1 MAGGTVLLTDPIARE
16 GIALLEGAGCTII
29 RAEDRSPA
37 GLRAACAGADAVIV
51 RSWLPEDA
59 FVASPRMLAAVRHGA
74 GVDMIP
80 IPEAS
85 AAGVLVSRV
94 PGANAAAVAEFA
106 VGQML
111 AAARGVQALDAA
123 HRSEGWDRARAR
135 TAEGT
140 ELLGKTLGL
149 VGVGDIGTHLAR
161 IAHHGFGMRVL
172 GFRREAARLPA
183 HVGYAALPELFAE
196 ADYIVIACPL
206 TEATRGLVGAAL
218 LGRMKRTA
226 WLINVARGPIIDE
239 AALIEALAE
248 RRIGGAALD
257 VYATH
262 PLPADHAL
270 LALPNVIASPHGAG
284 ISRESGVALAVRSAE
299 EVLRVLRGERPVA
312 LVNPEA
318 LAAHNERRAAL
329 GLGAVA

>member
-1 MAGGTVLLTDPIARE
+1 MAAPIVLLTDPIARE
-16 GIALLEGAGCTII
+16 GTALLEAAGCTVR
-29 RAEDRSPA
+29 RAEDRSPQ

-59 FVASPRMLAAVRHGA
+59 FVAAPRMLAAVRHGV

-94 PGANAAAVAEFA
+94 PGANAATVAEFA

-111 AAARGVQALDAA
+111 AAARGVEALDAA
-123 HRSEGWDRARAR
+123 HRSEGWEKARAR
-135 TAEGT
+135 TAQGT
-140 ELLGKTLGL
+140 ELLGRTLGL
-149 VGVGDIGTHLAR
+149 VGVGDIGMHLAR

-172 GFRREAARLPA
+172 GFRRDAARLPP
-183 HVGYAALPELFAE
+183 HVAYAPLPELFAE

-206 TEATRGLVGAAL
+206 TDETRGLIGAAL
-218 LGRMKRTA
+218 IGRMKRTA

-262 PLPADHAL
+262 PLPTDHPL
-270 LALPNVIASPHGAG
+270 LALPNVIATPHGAG

-299 EVLRVLRGERPVA
+299 EVLRVLRGERPLA

-318 LAAHNERRAAL
+318 LARHNERRAVL
-329 GLGAVA
+329 GLGAIA

>member
-1 MAGGTVLLTDPIARE
+1 
-16 GIALLEGAGCTII
+16 
-29 RAEDRSPA
+29 
-37 GLRAACAGADAVIV
+37 
-51 RSWLPEDA
+51 
-59 FVASPRMLAAVRHGA
+59 
-74 GVDMIP
+74 MIP

-106 VGQML
+106 TAQML

-135 TAEGT
+135 TAEAT
-140 ELLGKTLGL
+140 ELAGKTLGL

-172 GFRREAARLPA
+172 GFRRDPSLLPA
-183 HVGYAALPELFAE
+183 HVRYTPLPELFGE

-206 TEATRGLVGAAL
+206 TEETRGLVGEAL
-218 LGRMKRTA
+218 IARMKRHA

-239 AALIEALAE
+239 AALITALRE

-262 PLPADHAL
+262 PLPPDHAL
-270 LALPNVIASPHGAG
+270 LTLPNVIATPHGAG
-284 ISRESGVALAVRSAE
+284 ISRESGVALATRSAE
-299 EVLRVLRGERPVA
+299 EVLRMLRGEKPVA
-312 LVNPEA
+312 LVNPVA
-318 LAAHNERRAAL
+318 LPKHNERRAAL
-329 GLGAVA
+329 GLGPVA

>member
-1 MAGGTVLLTDPIARE
+1 MGPTVLLTDPIARE
-16 GIALLEGAGCTII
+16 GIGLLEAAGCRVT
-29 RAEDRSPA
+29 RAQDRSSA
-37 GLRAACAGADAVIV
+37 GLRLACAAADAVIV

-59 FVASPRMLAAVRHGA
+59 FLAAPRMLVAVRHGA

-111 AAARGVQALDAA
+111 AAARGVQGLDAA
-123 HRSEGWDRARAR
+123 HRAEGWDRARAR
-135 TAEGT
+135 TAEAT
-140 ELLGKTLGL
+140 ELAGKTLGL

-183 HVGYAALPELFAE
+183 HVRFAPLPELFAE
-196 ADYIVIACPL
+196 ADYVVIACPL
-206 TEATRGLVGAAL
+206 TEETRGLVGAAL
-218 LGRMKRTA
+218 IGRMKRTA
-226 WLINVARGPIIDE
+226 WLVNVARGPIIDE
-239 AALIEALAE
+239 AALVAALGG

-262 PLPADHAL
+262 PLPAGHAL
-270 LALPNVIASPHGAG
+270 LSLPNVIATPHGAG
-284 ISRESGVALAVRSAE
+284 ISRESGVALAQRAAE
-299 EVLRVLRGERPVA
+299 DVLRVLRGERPVA
-312 LVNPEA
+312 LVNAEA
-318 LAAHNERRAAL
+318 LPRHNERRAAL